1 MRISNFTNHLKS
13 FFQIPTAPRLLLFFP
28 AILLKLVSAAFSS
41 VAYILHNGPLA
52 ITGMAFWILWIASL
66 FLIALPQTDRLLA
79 RTTRW
84 LKPLS
89 ITLLAVLLMAGLFEF
104 AAVEAADALASLP
117 GFAGNET
124 AQLLQQQRASLTY
137 NDATVLCHQAID
149 NLLDGKNPY
158 AEANI
163 ITATLRFNADSIPW
177 DKTTPVRTGR
187 FASAFPY
194 PSEEELKAVW
204 EEAALTPQIIP
215 PEMES
220 KLNYPAG
227 CFLLGAP
234 FVRLGIT
241 DLRWIYLLAMLGG
254 LAFAVVKASTGMRW
268 WLLGAALASLE
279 VWQSIAS
286 GETGVMIFPLLLMAW
301 FFWRRKLWCSAICM
315 GLAVATKQV
324 AWFFLPFYL
333 LLIFR
338 NTGWKQAAGALA
350 VVGRHIRNLQRRL
363 YSSEPGFVAQFGA
376 GPRN

>member
-1 MRISNFTNHLKS
+1 M
-13 FFQIPTAPRLLLFFP
+13 
-28 AILLKLVSAAFSS
+28 V
-41 VAYILHNGPLA
+41 
-52 ITGMAFWILWIASL
+52 
-66 FLIALPQTDRLLA
+66 
-79 RTTRW
+79 
-84 LKPLS
+84 
-89 ITLLAVLLMAGLFEF
+89 
-104 AAVEAADALASLP
+104 
-117 GFAGNET
+117 
-124 AQLLQQQRASLTY
+124 
-137 NDATVLCHQAID
+137 
-149 NLLDGKNPY
+149 KNPY
-158 AEANI
+158 AKANI

-254 LAFAVVKASTGMRW
+254 LAFAVVKAPAGMRW

-286 GETGVMIFPLLLMAW
+286 GENGSDDLPPAVDGLVFLAAETVVLGYLHGLGGGHQTGRLVFS
-301 FFWRRKLWCSAICM
+301 C
-315 GLAVATKQV
+315 
-324 AWFFLPFYL
+324 PF
-333 LLIFR
+333 
-338 NTGWKQAAGALA
+338 T
-350 VVGRHIRNLQRRL
+350 
-363 YSSEPGFVAQFGA
+363 
-376 GPRN
+376 